1 MNKNQSMSRV
11 SPLNDLTPSFG
22 GVTNE
27 RTNLEEVLGVSGPA
41 SPETSTADLYI
52 ECPQDPECAT
62 FWVNLSSS

>member
-1 MNKNQSMSRV
+1 M
-11 SPLNDLTPSFG
+11 PSFG
-22 GVTNE
+22 GVTNK

-41 SPETSTADLYI
+41 SPETSTVDLYI

>member
-1 MNKNQSMSRV
+1 MKKKSKRIMSFT
-11 SPLNDLTPSFG
+11 LNELMPSFG

-41 SPETSTADLYI
+41 SPETSTVDLYI